1 MTQCR
6 FVNSIVQVKAPF
18 WGLCR
23 NITTR
28 WYCITGFLCRAF
40 CRRKIFT
47 SGLGL
52 GGVWWG
58 GAPHTVS
65 VLWFFKPKFSHLL
78 MVRAEVAESTPPL
91 RSADRKIFVFYAS
104 LTGCVL
110 LSFWGPLGLRRHLG
124 TGFFRRSC
132 GLGRL
137 FSSPGL
143 SVTWRAVR
151 YVCEFVYE
159 TTFNTN
165 KFCWRICRLY
175 GSEKIVKL

>member
-1 MTQCR
+1 MEISET
-6 FVNSIVQVKAPF
+6 VEVKRAWKMHF
-18 WGLCR
+18 WDPSQWDKMCLKCQRIKFQWKKDHNFHICLWSGP
-23 NITTR
+23 R
-28 WYCITGFLCRAF
+28 WLN
-40 CRRKIFT
+40 
-47 SGLGL
+47 
-52 GGVWWG
+52 
-58 GAPHTVS
+58 PH
-65 VLWFFKPKFSHLL
+65 
-78 MVRAEVAESTPPL
+78 PPYGQP
-91 RSADRKIFVFYAS
+91 DRKIFVFYAS